1 MSPPSKYL
9 AKQPKE
15 LSPDIIFDSDPESA
29 YRKIEQTSEWLVP
42 STGLAGNVKE
52 LSDDT
57 ISSSDVDVGSQIPR
71 QSSDDLITF
80 PAQESR
86 EFLAETIP
94 GPSAK
99 PRIQKPMDVID
110 LTAVEPEVSRG
121 NPIDMSANSAFNG
134 EAKNK
139 IVEVGPDLPIP
150 TIEGEAL

>member
-1 MSPPSKYL
+1 MVGPKYRPS
-9 AKQPKE
+9 
-15 LSPDIIFDSDPESA
+15 
-29 YRKIEQTSEWLVP
+29 RKCQRTFRRHNIKLY
-42 STGLAGNVKE
+42 
-52 LSDDT
+52 
-57 ISSSDVDVGSQIPR
+57 VDVGSQTPR

-94 GPSAK
+94 SLSAK

-110 LTAVEPEVSRG
+110 LTAVELEVSRG

-139 IVEVGPDLPIP
+139 IVEVGPNLPIP